1 MMQNQKGYLTVELT
15 LVFSTVFFSLL
26 LILFMGMVLYQEVH
40 LQSLAVRVSAR
51 GAVIY
56 GSRVEDMETG
66 IKRLSDFEDR
76 DPYRYLSSIFGGDK
90 TTEYKNRLNEYI
102 SRNIGDYN
110 ILTGEVKSKDYVTI
124 QDYVLVKRIK
134 VNIKEDYHMPVDA
147 VARMFGY
154 DGAFHIDTTA
164 MSTVSEP
171 VEFVRNI
178 DLCTDIFKQTKAFD
192 KAQETV
198 GKVHEY
204 IQKFNDLLK

>member
-1 MMQNQKGYLTVELT
+1 MRNQQGYLTIELT
-15 LVFSTVFFSLL
+15 FVFSTVFFSLL
-26 LILFMGMVLYQEVH
+26 MILFMGMVLYQQVN

-66 IKRLSDFEDR
+66 IKKLSDFEDR

-90 TTEYKNRLNEYI
+90 AREYKNRLNEYI

-110 ILTGEVKSKDYVTI
+110 ILTGDVKNNDYVTI
-124 QDYVLVKRIK
+124 KDYVLVKRIK
-134 VNIKEDYHMPVDA
+134 VNIREDYHMPIDA
-147 VARMFGY
+147 VARIFGY
-154 DGAFHIDTTA
+154 DGAFRVDTTA
-164 MSTVSEP
+164 MSTVAEP

-178 DLCTDIFKQTKAFD
+178 DLCTDIFRQTKAFD